1 MARASLDKKA
11 SDVLVLHVAKL
22 TSVTDY
28 LVLCS
33 GESERQVKAIADNV
47 DAVLSAQRSAPLS
60 IEGTSASN
68 WILMDFG
75 DVVAHVFRKDVREHY
90 ALEKLWA
97 DAKRVRLPS
106 KGSSGPAPVRQ
117 TLRVRPPRVRS
128 TKQA

>member
-1 MARASLDKKA
+1 M
-11 SDVLVLHVAKL
+11 
-22 TSVTDY
+22 
-28 LVLCS
+28 
-33 GESERQVKAIADNV
+33 

-60 IEGTSASN
+60 IEGAYASN

-90 ALEKLWA
+90 GLEKLWA

-106 KGSSGPAPVRQ
+106 EGSSGPAPVRQ
-117 TLRVRPPRVRS
+117 TPRVRTARVRS